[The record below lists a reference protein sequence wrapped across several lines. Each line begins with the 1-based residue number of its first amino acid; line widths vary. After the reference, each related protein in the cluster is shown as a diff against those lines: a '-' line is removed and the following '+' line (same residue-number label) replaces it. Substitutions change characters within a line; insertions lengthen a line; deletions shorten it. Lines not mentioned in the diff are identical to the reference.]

1 MQEKVQGI
9 NSEIL
14 TWARETAGM
23 SMIEAAK
30 NLNIKNI
37 ERLSSLENG
46 SDNPTRSILAK
57 MAKCYRRPL
66 LTFYLAKP
74 PQKGN
79 RGQDFRTLPLSYCEK
94 DDALL
99 DALVRDVKSRQ
110 HLVRAVLE
118 EEEVE
123 KIPFIAS
130 TNIQDTQI
138 DDLVKIIQN
147 TLKIDIDEYRKQPNN
162 NAAFSLLRS
171 KVEDNGIFV
180 LLLGDLGSHHSS
192 IPLTIFRGFADAD
205 SIAPFVVIND
215 KDNAPAWSFTLLHE
229 LTHLWL
235 GESGVSTDYGKTKT
249 EKFCNEV
256 AARILLPIQDL
267 QSLEINRYTEFSK
280 VKNIVTEFA
289 SQTRLN
295 RTMVAYRLLINNKI
309 NHSLYNDLTE
319 AFEKEREATLA
330 KEKERK
336 KGKPNWYTVR
346 RHRLGKALIDFVGFA
361 MSEGILTPTKG
372 ARILGIKT
380 SSLQNLV
387 YPEVDHRGT
396 N

>member
-1 MQEKVQGI
+1 MQEKVQGL
-9 NSEIL
+9 NSKIL
-14 TWARETAGM
+14 LWARQTAGM
-23 SMIEAAK
+23 STVEAAE

-37 ERLSSLENG
+37 ERLDALENG
-46 SDNPTRSILAK
+46 SECPTRSLLAR

-66 LTFYLAKP
+66 LTFYLNEP

-79 RGQDFRTLPLSYCEK
+79 RGQDFRTLPLGYCEK

-110 HLVRAVLE
+110 YLVRTVLE
-118 EEEVE
+118 EEEAD
-123 KIPFIAS
+123 KIPFVDS
-130 TNIQDTQI
+130 VTMQDTQI
-138 DDLVKIIQN
+138 DDLVKLIQD
-147 TLKIDIDEYRKQPNN
+147 TLKINIDEYRKQKDQ
-162 NAAFSLLRS
+162 NASFSLLRNKAEAS
-171 KVEDNGIFV
+171 GIFV

-205 SIAPFVVIND
+205 PIAPFIVIND

-229 LTHLWL
+229 LAHLWL
-235 GESGVSTDYGKTKT
+235 GESGVSTDYGKAKT
-249 EKFCNEV
+249 EQFCNEV
-256 AARILLPIQDL
+256 AARILLPISDL
-267 QSLEINRYTEFSK
+267 QKLEINTNTEFSK
-280 VKNIVTEFA
+280 VKDMISDFA
-289 SQTRLN
+289 AQTHLN
-295 RTMVAYRLLINNKI
+295 RAMVAYRLLINNKI
-309 NHSLYNDLTE
+309 NRPLYNDLTE

-330 KEKERK
+330 KQKERK